1 MARLG
6 DDFEQ
11 VAMPHARSLLRFA
24 LRLTRNS
31 YAAED
36 LVQETLLL
44 AWRGF
49 RQFQTGTNVRAW
61 LYRILMNAFLAQDRK
76 ERASLPTL
84 VLTPEAGAVPNS
96 SSDTLEVI
104 QALNRLSV
112 DQRTV
117 LLLAVVEGFTCR
129 EIAEILTV
137 PIGTVMSRLSRARES
152 MRELL
157 SPGKQGE
164 RMVR

>member
-1 MARLG
+1 
-6 DDFEQ
+6 
-11 VAMPHARSLLRFA
+11 
-24 LRLTRNS
+24 
-31 YAAED
+31 
-36 LVQETLLL
+36 
-44 AWRGF
+44 
-49 RQFQTGTNVRAW
+49 
-61 LYRILMNAFLAQDRK
+61 MNAFLAQDRK